1 VFRLKRS
8 RKSSVPVIYW
18 GEDQIEIVD
27 KYTYLGVTFY
37 HNLNYKETCSD
48 ILRKAKVAEKN
59 LFSVFYRAK
68 IKTFSSRYKLFD
80 TLVKSILMYCSSI
93 WGTNQ
98 VNTFNVFQNKFL
110 RKLFCLP
117 NKTPNWF
124 LRLETHSISLEVTYI
139 NRLLKFWLRILR
151 HPSNSLVKDCYLA
164 LKSCAHK
171 TTVKY
176 NWYRDLES
184 LLDKWDCRHLLELAD
199 GISDEC
205 DLGMFSCYLKSSLQ
219 SLSEKAVSSD
229 IVRMNNS
236 TSMPRYRDLRTH
248 YAFDPFLDYMCHWS
262 KTRAFVQLRAN
273 LAQISTENHTTKLQS
288 LCNFYDGSISS
299 FCKCCDLQKQENLLH
314 LLFECPRY
322 NLLRSKYLSNY
333 CYASNECN
341 YYQLLVDA
349 TPEKLNAIYT
359 FVKFAIITRNLVMG
373 IPT

>member
-1 VFRLKRS
+1 VLLASSAIELQEKINIVKGYFDDNNLLVNLDKTKCIVFRLKRS
-8 RKSSVPVIYW
+8 RKSSVPIIYW

-68 IKTFSSRYKLFD
+68 IKTFSSRYKLFE
-80 TLVKSILMYCSSI
+80 TLVKSFLMYCSSI

-98 VNTFNVFQNKFL
+98 VNTFNVSQNKFL

-117 NKTPNWF
+117 NKTPTWF
-124 LRLETHSISLEVTYI
+124 LRLETHSNSLEVTYV
-139 NRLLKFWLRILR
+139 NLFLKFWLRILCN
-151 HPSNSLVKDCYLA
+151 PSNSLVKDRYLA
-164 LKSCAHK
+164 LKRCAYK

-176 NWYRDLES
+176 NWYRDLAS
-184 LLDKWDCRHLLELAD
+184 LLEKWDCEHLLELAD

-205 DLGMFSCYLKSSLQ
+205 DLGSFSCYLKRSMQ
-219 SLSEKAVSSD
+219 TISEKAVSLD

-248 YAFDPFLDYMCHWS
+248 YLLDSFLDYKCHWS

-273 LAQISTENHTTKLQS
+273 LAQISIDTQTIKLQS

-299 FCKCCDLQKQENLLH
+299 FRKCCDLEKDENLLN
-314 LLFECPRY
+314 LYKDYGSLNPY
-322 NLLRSKYLSNY
+322 NYLI
-333 CYASNECN
+333 
-341 YYQLLVDA
+341 DA
-349 TPEKLNAIYT
+349 WWWMKPS
-359 FVKFAIITRNLVMG
+359 
-373 IPT
+373 P